1 MPEFPGGISALMKYL
16 KDSINYPSISRQN
29 KSQGKTYVNF
39 IVNTDGSIQDIKVLK
54 SSGDEHLDN
63 EATRI
68 VKNMPKWKPG
78 MQNGKSVRVSFTL
91 PVTFRL
97 Q

>member
-54 SSGDEHLDN
+54 GSGDEHLDN
-63 EATRI
+63 EAIRI

-78 MQNGKSVRVSFTL
+78 MQSGKSVRVRFTL